1 MDQNPYKSPLCVP
14 EADEGFSVRVAR
26 LLKSPLARF
35 TVGCVALAPAC
46 WLLGRALIPP
56 DDAAFR
62 FSLAA
67 WAAASIAWA
76 GLVWLNSAAR

>member
-1 MDQNPYKSPLCVP
+1 MRVACLLRSPL
-14 EADEGFSVRVAR
+14 GRS
-26 LLKSPLARF
+26 
-35 TVGCVALAPAC
+35 TIGCVALAPAC

-67 WAAASIAWA
+67 WAAASIVWA
-76 GLVWLNSAAR
+76 GLVWLNSARANL

>member
-1 MDQNPYKSPLCVP
+1 MNENPYKSPLCGP
-14 EADEGFSVRVAR
+14 DTIRGFSIRFTR
-26 LLKSPLARF
+26 LLRSPLGRF
-35 TVGCVALAPAC
+35 TVGCLALAPAC

-67 WAAASIAWA
+67 WAAASIVWA
-76 GLVWLNSAAR
+76 GTVWINSPAR